1 MAENG
6 NTTRT
11 QLINLEG
18 LSTFLDESK
27 KIFEPTLPAGTNG
40 QVLKL
45 SGGKPTWGTDNTP
58 TTFKWTGG
66 TTAGPTGS
74 LSGSGMT
81 AVSFAA
87 IPSAGASASGVVTT
101 GAQTFAGTKTFN
113 SPITGSLNGNASTAT
128 SADKTAHSLSVKDG
142 ASTPVAAIN
151 SWNGSADKTLTIK
164 GESPV
169 TTTATDGTIT
179 ITHDKKG
186 PSTTAATSKG
196 DTSNQTPGFGGTF
209 KVTSA
214 TVDAYGHTTAL
225 ADHTVTIPSRVA
237 SSEANGLM
245 SSAHWSKL
253 ENIASGAEV
262 NQNAFSNV
270 KVGDTVVAA
279 DSKTDTLTLVAGSN
293 VTITPDATNDKI
305 TIASSYVN
313 TTYSA
318 GTDLG
323 LSGTTFNHSNSGVT
337 AGTYRSVT
345 VNARGHVTKG
355 TNPTTL
361 SGYGIT
367 DAKIASG
374 VITLGSNTITP
385 LTSSSTLAAGKV
397 SGTLATG
404 NIPNLDASKITS
416 GTIDVA
422 RLPATALER
431 CIVVADD
438 TARFKL
444 TTSSVQVG
452 DTVKVT
458 ATKKMYMVIDSSKL
472 SSEAGYEEYF
482 TSTDWSTITNKP
494 TSFTPA
500 THSHAAATTSDNG
513 FMSSTDKAKLD
524 GITESADSV
533 SFTRSLTS
541 GTKVGTITINGTGTD
556 LYAPTNT
563 DTHYTAKNVVASSST
578 GAANVTAETSNPY
591 LNLIENG
598 AVRSTHRISGSGAT
612 SVKTDTSGNITIS
625 STNTTYEVA
634 TTSSNGLMSSADK
647 TKLDG
652 IATGAEVN
660 QNAFS
665 NVKVGSTT
673 ISADSKIDTLTLTAG
688 NNITLTPDAA
698 NDKITI
704 SSSYVAASASTSGIV
719 TTDTQTF
726 AGAKTF
732 SDTTDSTNN
741 TSGAV
746 IVSGGLGVAKNIYA
760 AAVHNAIWNDL
771 ADCIPVDDECK
782 VEPGYCYCF
791 DGERYY
797 KSTKYLDE
805 GIIGIDSDTYGMN
818 MGHKPNLN
826 QMDVAVAGFVLAYV
840 DKEYK
845 PGTPLTCTENGY
857 LTEIKKEDK
866 IEYPER
872 IVATYWKSESAE
884 EWGSE
889 SRKVR
894 VNGRKWVKVV

>member
-58 TTFKWTGG
+58 TAFKWTGG

-87 IPSAGASASGVVTT
+87 IPSASASASGVVTT

-196 DTSNQTPGFGGTF
+196 DTSNQAPGFGGTF

-270 KVGDTVVAA
+270 KVGNAVVAA

-323 LSGTTFNHSNSGVT
+323 LSGTTFNHANSGVT

-345 VNARGHVTKG
+345 VNARGHVTAG

-361 SGYGIT
+361 GGYGIT

-385 LTSSSTLAAGKV
+385 LTSASTLAAGKV

-404 NIPNLDASKITS
+404 NIPNLDASKITT
-416 GTIDVA
+416 GTISVD

-431 CIVVADD
+431 CVVVADD

-444 TTSSVQVG
+444 TKSSVQVG

-458 ATKKMYMVIDSSKL
+458 ATKKMYMVVDSDSL
-472 SSEAGYEEYF
+472 STEAGYEEYF

-500 THSHAAATTSDNG
+500 THSHAAATTSANG

-524 GITESADSV
+524 GI
-533 SFTRSLTS
+533 
-541 GTKVGTITINGTGTD
+541 
-556 LYAPTNT
+556 AP
-563 DTHYTAKNVVASSST
+563 
-578 GAANVTAETSNPY
+578 
-591 LNLIENG
+591 
-598 AVRSTHRISGSGAT
+598 
-612 SVKTDTSGNITIS
+612 
-625 STNTTYEVA
+625 
-634 TTSSNGLMSSADK
+634 
-647 TKLDG
+647 
-652 IATGAEVN
+652 GAEVN

-673 ISADSKIDTLTLTAG
+673 ISADSKTDTLTLTAG

-719 TTDTQTF
+719 TTAAQTF
-726 AGAKTF
+726 EGAKTF
-732 SDTTDSTNN
+732 NDKTDSNAELTA
-741 TSGAV
+741 GAV
-746 IVSGGLGVAKNIYA
+746 IIKGGLSVVKNIYA
-760 AAVHNAIWNDL
+760 AAVHNAVWNDL

-791 DGERYY
+791 DGEKYY
-797 KSTKYLDE
+797 KSSKYLDE

-818 MGHKPNLN
+818 MGRKPNLN

-872 IVATYWKSESAE
+872 IVATYWKSEPAD

-889 SRKVR
+889 NRKVR